1 MNLSSFFILV
11 GIVLV
16 AVGISYYHYLYKA
29 KSKSKT
35 ILFLAFLRFC
45 SVFILLL
52 LLWNPLV
59 TATKYE
65 EYKTPLPIIFDN
77 SSSISELKAGE
88 QAQDLYNQLQA
99 SKELS
104 SKYAIQYLGVDAE
117 CAPLSG
123 LNFTGKQS
131 RLDQAGKQLTLL
143 YRNQSYPSIFITDG
157 NQTAGNDFV
166 YSFDPTNPIY
176 PVVLGDTISYFDIK
190 IDQVQA
196 NKYAF
201 YQNKFPVEVQ
211 LSYNGTQSC
220 TTQLKLMQANKIIH
234 TETVTLQPN
243 QAAQLVSFLVPANA
257 LGAQLYQVVV
267 QSAKPEKN
275 SVNNSKKIIVDVLDQ
290 RRTIAIVSTSNHPD
304 IAALKRAIEHNGQSK
319 VELVKPADVKS
330 IADYAVVVLYQPT
343 TRFTALFADIKRS
356 KTPYM
361 VVTGMQTDFAF
372 LNQQQSDLTCKMSTQ
387 AEEFLPKYT
396 DQFTLF
402 AADDLGFDQFPPLQ
416 NPFGTT
422 SVSASTMVLLGAKIQ
437 GVDTQQP
444 LLCFGGGVVRSAYL
458 LGENSWKWRMQYHV
472 QNQSYDKYDV
482 FVDKIIQYLAS
493 TGSRKSL
500 VVSHER
506 FYNAGEELGI
516 TAQYFTKNFEFDEN
530 AKLQLQCINTKTKT
544 TQTLEMLKQAS
555 YFKANLEGLAA
566 GNYSFSIKE
575 TRSNT
580 TYNGSFEVLDFQ
592 IEKQFVNPNRNQ
604 LLQLAVQTK
613 GQLYYP
619 AQLNQL
625 IDKLLKDP
633 NYQMI
638 QKEITQK
645 TPVLDWV
652 YLLIFLVFTFALE
665 WFVRKYNGLL

>member
-422 SVSASTMVLLGAKIQ
+422 SVAASTMVLLGAKIQ

-472 QNQSYDKYDV
+472 KNQSYDKYDV

-530 AKLQLQCINTKTKT
+530 AKLQLQCNNTKTKT

-633 NYQMI
+633 NYQKI

>member
-16 AVGISYYHYLYKA
+16 ALGISYYHYLYKA

-45 SVFILLL
+45 SVFTLLL

-220 TTQLKLMQANKIIH
+220 TTQFKLMQANKIIH

-387 AEEFLPKYT
+387 AEEFFPKYT

-472 QNQSYDKYDV
+472 KNQSYDKYDV

-530 AKLQLQCINTKTKT
+530 AKLQLQCNNTKTKT

-555 YFKANLEGLAA
+555 YFKANLEGLPA

-633 NYQMI
+633 KRNHP
-638 QKEITQK
+638 KNTGFG
-645 TPVLDWV
+645 LG
-652 YLLIFLVFTFALE
+652 VFVNFSCIHLCP
-665 WFVRKYNGLL
+665 

>member
-16 AVGISYYHYLYKA
+16 ALGISYYHYLYKA

-45 SVFILLL
+45 SVFTLLL

-267 QSAKPEKN
+267 QSAKSERN
-275 SVNNSKKIIVDVLDQ
+275 SVNNSKKFIVDVLDQ

-422 SVSASTMVLLGAKIQ
+422 SVAASTMVLLGAKIQ

-633 NYQMI
+633 NYQKI

>member
-131 RLDQAGKQLTLL
+131 RLDQAGKQLNLL

-166 YSFDPTNPIY
+166 YSFDPINPIY

-422 SVSASTMVLLGAKIQ
+422 SVAASTMVLLGAKIQ

-472 QNQSYDKYDV
+472 KNQSYDKYDV

-530 AKLQLQCINTKTKT
+530 AKLQLQCNNTKTKT

-633 NYQMI
+633 NYQKI

>member
-1 MNLSSFFILV
+1 MISSSFFILI

-211 LSYNGTQSC
+211 LSYNGTTSC

-372 LNQQQSDLTCKMSTQ
+372 LNQQQSDLNCKMSTQ

-472 QNQSYDKYDV
+472 KNQSYDKYDV

-530 AKLQLQCINTKTKT
+530 AKLQLQCNNTKTKT

-555 YFKANLEGLAA
+555 YFKANLEGLPA

-580 TYNGSFEVLDFQ
+580 KYNGSFEVLDFQ

-633 NYQMI
+633 NYQKI

>member
-16 AVGISYYHYLYKA
+16 ALGISYYHYLYKA

-45 SVFILLL
+45 SVFTLLL

-104 SKYAIQYLGVDAE
+104 SKYAIQYLGVEAE

-166 YSFDPTNPIY
+166 YSFDPINPIY

-343 TRFTALFADIKRS
+343 TRFTALFTDIKRS

-422 SVSASTMVLLGAKIQ
+422 SVAASTMVLLGAKIQ

-472 QNQSYDKYDV
+472 KNQSYDKYDV

-530 AKLQLQCINTKTKT
+530 AKLQLQCNNTKTKT

-633 NYQMI
+633 NYQKI

>member
-45 SVFILLL
+45 SVFTLLL

-104 SKYAIQYLGVDAE
+104 SKYAIQYLGVEAE

-166 YSFDPTNPIY
+166 YSFDPINPIY

-220 TTQLKLMQANKIIH
+220 STQLKLMQANKIIH

-422 SVSASTMVLLGAKIQ
+422 SVAASTMVLLGAKIQ

-472 QNQSYDKYDV
+472 KNQSYDKYDV

-530 AKLQLQCINTKTKT
+530 AKLQLQCNNTKTKT

-633 NYQMI
+633 NYQKI

>member
-157 NQTAGNDFV
+157 NQTDGNDFV

>member
-45 SVFILLL
+45 SVFTLLL

-211 LSYNGTQSC
+211 LSYNGTTSC

-243 QAAQLVSFLVPANA
+243 QAVQLVSFLVPANA

-530 AKLQLQCINTKTKT
+530 AKLQLQCNNTKTKT

-633 NYQMI
+633 NYQKI

>member
-166 YSFDPTNPIY
+166 YSFDPINPIY

-422 SVSASTMVLLGAKIQ
+422 SVAASTMVLLGAKIQ

-472 QNQSYDKYDV
+472 KNQSYDKYDV

-530 AKLQLQCINTKTKT
+530 AKLQLQCNNTKTKT

-633 NYQMI
+633 NYQKI

>member
-16 AVGISYYHYLYKA
+16 ALGISYYHYLYKA

-45 SVFILLL
+45 SVFTLLL

-131 RLDQAGKQLTLL
+131 RLDQAGKQLNLL

-166 YSFDPTNPIY
+166 YSFDPINPIY

-275 SVNNSKKIIVDVLDQ
+275 SVNNSKKFIVDVLDQ

-472 QNQSYDKYDV
+472 KNQSYDKYDV

-530 AKLQLQCINTKTKT
+530 AKLQLQCNNTKTKT

-555 YFKANLEGLAA
+555 YFKANLEGLPA

-633 NYQMI
+633 NYQKI